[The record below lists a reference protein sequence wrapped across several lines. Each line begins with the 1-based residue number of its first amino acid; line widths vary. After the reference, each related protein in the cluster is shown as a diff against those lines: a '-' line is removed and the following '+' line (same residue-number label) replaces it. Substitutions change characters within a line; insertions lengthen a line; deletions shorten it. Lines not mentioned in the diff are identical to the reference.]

1 MESQTE
7 RKGRANPQR
16 LGEKLKRIRLDG
28 GLSQGKMLLIV
39 NPDERTAHNRARVS
53 QYERMKRIPS
63 LIETHNYAQ
72 YAGVPVE
79 VLIDDEL
86 DLPTAKTAKR
96 KRKKSSIK
104 SHSSGEKNPAVA
116 IKKNAF
122 EMTSEC
128 AAATSNNLFNK
139 IKEESETT
147 SDNNTQ
153 MDSTN
158 PLNATDGS
166 TVITDAEE
174 SDVAEADEM
183 IIENERSNNRSY
195 QENLLALPLAIE
207 AEKLCENLRLE
218 LPAETLDKLDDLLLD
233 IRREMPRCLRS
244 SVQTNDVINFC
255 LNVILTNYSDHRKNS
270 LVMFQTRKLIEE
282 SERTE

>member
-16 LGEKLKRIRLDG
+16 LGEKLKRIRLNG

-63 LIETHNYAQ
+63 LIETHNYAR

-79 VLIDDEL
+79 ILIDDEL
-86 DLPTAKTAKR
+86 DLPTVKTAKR
-96 KRKKSSIK
+96 KRKKSPAK
-104 SHSSGEKNPAVA
+104 NHFAGEKNSAVA
-116 IKKNAF
+116 VKKNAF
-122 EMTSEC
+122 EMTAEC
-128 AAATSNNLFNK
+128 AAAISNELFNT
-139 IKEESETT
+139 IKAESKVT
-147 SDNNTQ
+147 SDSNTQ
-153 MDSTN
+153 IDFTQ
-158 PLNATDGS
+158 PLNATDRS
-166 TVITDAEE
+166 TVITDAEKT
-174 SDVAEADEM
+174 DVNEADEI
-183 IIENERSNNRSY
+183 IIENERSNIRSY
-195 QENLLALPLAIE
+195 QENLLALPLVIE
-207 AEKLCENLRLE
+207 AEKVRENSSLE

-233 IRREMPRCLRS
+233 IRREMPRYLRS

-255 LNVILTNYSDHRKNS
+255 LSVILTNYADHRKNS